1 VYLLY
6 GRSRTDRTGA
16 VGTILHDR
24 RGEEDDGLAAT
35 EPE

>member
-1 VYLLY
+1 VYVAY

-16 VGTILHDR
+16 LGAILRAR
-24 RGEEDDGLAAT
+24 RGEEDDGIAST